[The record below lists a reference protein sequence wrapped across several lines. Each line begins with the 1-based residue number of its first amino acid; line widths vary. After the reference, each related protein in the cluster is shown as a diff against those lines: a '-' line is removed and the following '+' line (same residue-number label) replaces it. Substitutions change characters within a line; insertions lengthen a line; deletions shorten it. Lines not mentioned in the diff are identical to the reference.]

1 MKKLLL
7 IISTQ
12 ITYRKAEREILQ
24 GADKYV
30 EDNVTA
36 NIEFQKRIAGT
47 HSTQGNRLNNIY
59 YRMSSGT
66 KRSQEAKEANEL
78 HIQNTIEAYF
88 QDVAKSKRV
97 ITALSQQRAQQE
109 LDVLQKLRLEMREE
123 MSEIAANI

>member
-1 MKKLLL
+1 MRGRAK
-7 IISTQ
+7 

-36 NIEFQKRIAGT
+36 NIEFQNRIAGT

-66 KRSQEAKEANEL
+66 KRNQQIKEANQL
-78 HIQNTIEAYF
+78 HIQNTFEAYF
-88 QDVAKSKRV
+88 QDFDVFGPVARERPHAADLRTKILDFRGVDSRR
-97 ITALSQQRAQQE
+97 ISISRAE
-109 LDVLQKLRLEMREE
+109 F
-123 MSEIAANI
+123 SCP